1 MMYNNNA
8 RRFFNQPRVVLTTR
22 HAERFESHSFR
33 PARADEILFRVFG
46 ATGDETDDDDDDDET
61 DDETEPSRGAEDAFN
76 PGVIQRRAFTTSR
89 GRV

>member
-1 MMYNNNA
+1 MMYNNNGG
-8 RRFFNQPRVVLTTR
+8 RFFNQPREVLTTR

-46 ATGDETDDDDDDDET
+46 ATGDETDDDET

>member
-8 RRFFNQPRVVLTTR
+8 RRFFNQPLVVLTTR

-46 ATGDETDDDDDDDET
+46 ATGDETDDDDDET